1 MQTVW
6 LDCASE
12 WGDRAKDDA
21 AIDLVIDDLAGW
33 LDALAPELAGSAALG

>member
-6 LDCASE
+6 LDYATE

-21 AIDLVIDDLAGW
+21 AIDETIDDLAGW
-33 LDALAPELAGSAALG
+33 LDALAADGTLG